1 MLCPPGPRPAGMQ
14 APSLLGT
21 SKPSRTSSLAPPEP
35 REPAE
40 SAPSHTRGRDA
51 RQFVLAA
58 ATLNLGSQVSLC
70 VTGFELQF
78 LAA

>member
-35 REPAE
+35 RSRRSAHPAILTAE
-40 SAPSHTRGRDA
+40 THG
-51 RQFVLAA
+51 
-58 ATLNLGSQVSLC
+58 NLFSL
-70 VTGFELQF
+70 LR
-78 LAA
+78 L